1 MSCGFNI
8 LTEVK
13 YCILV
18 ILSTLLYVAL
28 NIYTTQRVLLILVL
42 SLPVLFYTFMILSTA
57 FGVLCQY
64 NLLPKE
70 HLFIVQVYFSTVQ
83 CLTVNGVSQIISG
96 TLFFALHCTNKQ
108 RLH

>member
-18 ILSTLLYVAL
+18 FLSTLLYVAL
-28 NIYTTQRVLLILVL
+28 TIYTTQRVLSILVL
-42 SLPVLFYTFMILSTA
+42 SLTILFYTFMILSIA

-64 NLLPKE
+64 YLLPKE
-70 HLFIVQVYFSTVQ
+70 HLFIVQVYFSTVR
-83 CLTVNGVSQIISG
+83 CLTVNAVSHIISG
-96 TLFFALHCTNKQ
+96 TLFFRSPLYK
-108 RLH
+108 